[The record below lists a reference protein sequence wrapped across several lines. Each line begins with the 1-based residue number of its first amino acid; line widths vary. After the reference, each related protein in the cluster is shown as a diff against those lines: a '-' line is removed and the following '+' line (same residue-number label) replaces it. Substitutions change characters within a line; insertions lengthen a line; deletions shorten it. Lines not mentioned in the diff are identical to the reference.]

1 MHSGVSALAD
11 IARIE
16 RMRVLRDRA
25 MLVLL
30 FIFTLLAGF
39 AVWTGGRWA
48 DARADAIAQMVAEA
62 DETMAKRRETFVK
75 MVAEGEKPN
84 FGLIY
89 ATAIPYRAGLPNAPL
104 AALSAGE
111 AEGYPAAASISPFVD
126 PYSIFDAHSTG
137 LENPAVLGA
146 GRFDLAFVIVFL
158 LPLLL
163 IAATYDFWSRD
174 VENGS
179 ARLQLAQPVRP
190 ASLILTRAAVRGGL
204 LLVAATLVATM
215 LLALAGPTDPAGL
228 ALFALIMLAYG
239 AVWIAL
245 AAAINLFV
253 RSSTT
258 AALACGTAWLALVV
272 LIPAA
277 LSATADLSV
286 PPPSGQVY
294 ANATRAAGLE
304 IRAAN
309 MAASRAA
316 AKAESGRAYPAT
328 LWHSR
333 KEIQQRDA
341 RLAPIHRGYA
351 QGVADNRA
359 FADAARFLSPAI
371 LAQDA
376 LDRIAGTDAG
386 RALAFQAQACAF
398 AGATRQL
405 AFDWMD
411 TDRLMTLAD
420 YDDGDLPRFRF
431 AEPTRAAGLAIDL
444 AALLLF
450 VLLLLGLAAIRLRRG
465 ASAIL

>member
-1 MHSGVSALAD
+1 MSVLAD
-11 IARIE
+11 IVRLE
-16 RMRVLRDRA
+16 RTRMLRDRA
-25 MLVLL
+25 MLILL
-30 FIFTLLAGF
+30 LIFALLAAF

-48 DARADAIAQMVAEA
+48 AARADAIVQVVAEA

-75 MVAEGEKPN
+75 MTEAGEKPN

-104 AALSAGE
+104 AALSAGQ

-126 PYSIFDAHSTG
+126 PYSIFDAHLTG

-174 VENGS
+174 VESGS

-190 ASLILTRAAVRGGL
+190 ASLILTRAIVRGGML
-204 LLVAATLVATM
+204 LIAATLAATL
-215 LLALAGPTDPAGL
+215 LLALASSGDPVGL
-228 ALFALIMLAYG
+228 ALFALVLLAYG

-245 AAAINLFV
+245 SAAINLFV
-253 RSSTT
+253 RTSTT
-258 AALACGTAWLALVV
+258 AALACGTAWLALIV

-277 LSATADLSV
+277 LSAAADLSV
-286 PPPSGQVY
+286 PAPSDQDY
-294 ANATRAAGLE
+294 ANAIRAAGLDV
-304 IRAAN
+304 RAAN
-309 MAASRAA
+309 LSASRAA
-316 AKAESGRAYPAT
+316 AKAESGRAYPAS

-333 KEIQQRDA
+333 KEIQIRDA
-341 RLAPIHRGYA
+341 KLAPIHEDYA
-351 QGVADNRA
+351 LGMAHNRS

-371 LAQDA
+371 VAQDA
-376 LDRIAGTDAG
+376 LDRLAGTDAG
-386 RALAFQAQACAF
+386 RALDFQQQARSF

-411 TDRLMTLAD
+411 ADRLITLAD
-420 YDDGDLPRFRF
+420 YDGGLPRFRF
-431 AEPTRAAGLAIDL
+431 AEPARGTGLAIDL
-444 AALLLF
+444 VALLLS
-450 VLLLLGLAAIRLRRG
+450 VLLLLALATARLRRG
-465 ASAIL
+465 AATIL